1 MFGSVIDPV
10 FGERGR
16 GIVVS
21 SVDVRVAKFSKRESR
36 GEMLLKIE
44 NLRVE
49 IDGQEIVKGLDLEVG
64 EGEIHAIMGPN
75 GSGKSTLANVLMG
88 HPRYDVTG
96 GSIEFR
102 GQDVFELEADER
114 AKAGMFLAFQYPS
127 EVPGVSVANFLRTAV
142 NAVRE
147 DELSIMEMYKLLQAK
162 MKIMQMDPKF
172 AERYLNEGFSGGEK
186 KRNEILQMLMLE
198 PKLAIMDET
207 DSGLDIDALQVVAK
221 GVNELRG
228 PEFSAVIITHYNRI
242 LRYIEPDHIHVM
254 LDGRIVTSGGKEL
267 ALELEDKGYDWVRQ
281 EFGAGT
287 QS

>member
-1 MFGSVIDPV
+1 M
-10 FGERGR
+10 
-16 GIVVS
+16 
-21 SVDVRVAKFSKRESR
+21 
-36 GEMLLKIE
+36 LKINNFHGE
-44 NLRVE
+44 DV
-49 IDGQEIVKGLDLEVG
+49 LE
-64 EGEIHAIMGPN
+64 
-75 GSGKSTLANVLMG
+75 
-88 HPRYDVTG
+88 
-96 GSIEFR
+96 F
-102 GQDVFELEADER
+102 EADER
-114 AKAGMFLAFQYPS
+114 ARLGMFLAFQYPS

-142 NAVRE
+142 NSVRE
-147 DELSIMEMYKLLQAK
+147 EELPPMQMYRLIQEK

-228 PEFSAVIITHYNRI
+228 PEFSAVIITHYQRI
-242 LRYIEPDHIHVM
+242 LRYIEPDHVHVM

-267 ALELEDKGYDWVRQ
+267 ALALEEKGYDWVRL
-281 EFGAGT
+281 EFGSGA